1 MGGHGRYRVFRRIRT
16 IRITVAGFVEREV
29 DLGETEAGDRHIE
42 TQVDQALEFD
52 REDLAVPASIQRELV
67 VGEDIG
73 PSFGLGQMRERD
85 RRHRL
90 HAEQA
95 SRLDPTMAGNDLAFV
110 RHQHRVR
117 EAEAFD
123 AVGDLSDLFLGVCA
137 RIARVRFQRRN
148 ATIEH
153 LIQMH
158 GDPP

>member
-73 PSFGLGQMRERD
+73 PSIVGTDFMPS
-85 RRHRL
+85 RR
-90 HAEQA
+90 AA
-95 SRLDPTMAGNDLAFV
+95 STRPWPAMISPSSDTSTGFV
-110 RHQHRVR
+110 KPKRSMLSAICRICFLECVR
-117 EAEAFD
+117 ALRAYGFSEET
-123 AVGDLSDLFLGVCA
+123 LRSS
-137 RIARVRFQRRN
+137 
-148 ATIEH
+148 T
-153 LIQMH
+153 
-158 GDPP
+158 